1 MDFAARKYKFI
12 EQLIKIKS
20 SKKLKKLEELLF
32 AETSKEQIIVAH
44 SAQGEPITKEEYI
57 IMILEADD
65 SVSSGKFTT
74 IEDLEKEVQDW

>member
-20 SKKLKKLEELLF
+20 SKKLKKLEDLLF
-32 AETSKEQIIVAH
+32 AETSKEQIIVAY

-57 IMILEADD
+57 KMILEADD
-65 SVSSGKFTT
+65 AVSSGKFTT
-74 IEDLEKEVQDW
+74 VEDLEKEVQDW